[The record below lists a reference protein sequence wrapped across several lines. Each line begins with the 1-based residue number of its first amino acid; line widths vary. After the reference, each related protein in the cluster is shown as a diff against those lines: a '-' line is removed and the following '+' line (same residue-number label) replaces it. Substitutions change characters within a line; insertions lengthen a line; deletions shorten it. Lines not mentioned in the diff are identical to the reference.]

1 MVFSASSAPPST
13 LTVTS
18 KPPAVAGFGGE
29 QGQVIA
35 DHFARHRI
43 DRRLADGQY
52 QTGSGHRADADTGV
66 EANPRFGAQSHL

>member
-1 MVFSASSAPPST
+1 MV
-13 LTVTS
+13 
-18 KPPAVAGFGGE
+18 FGGE